1 MISAVTSGRVN
12 TPTGLPSPPLLTVS
26 HGKARKLW
34 ESADRLFESSCFPG
48 KRRQRDWL
56 SFLLCLEM
64 ERDFILKA
72 VDHEG
77 DAEITQQRKRSYE
90 KGLERQP
97 EDLFVRG
104 NLQVI

>member
-48 KRRQRDWL
+48 KRRQCDWL
-56 SFLLCLEM
+56 SFLLCLEI

>member
-1 MISAVTSGRVN
+1 
-12 TPTGLPSPPLLTVS
+12 
-26 HGKARKLW
+26 
-34 ESADRLFESSCFPG
+34 
-48 KRRQRDWL
+48 
-56 SFLLCLEM
+56 M